1 MRSAPLAGAGKPA
14 FKLYTILLDRMSL
27 AGWGLHFQ
35 LQQREQRLA
44 HFQPSS
50 PLPFHSIHVIDDDVD
65 PPNTHARG
73 YSRSEP
79 RHDPEQEHTRT
90 VC

>member
-1 MRSAPLAGAGKPA
+1 MRSASLAGAGKPA
-14 FKLYTILLDRMSL
+14 FKLYTILLDRMRL
-27 AGWGLHFQ
+27 GPALPAATTRTTAGPFS
-35 LQQREQRLA
+35 A
-44 HFQPSS
+44 SFPS
-50 PLPFHSIHVIDDDVD
+50 PFHSMYVIDDDVN

-79 RHDPEQEHTRT
+79 RHDPEREHTRT